1 MMDERR
7 GEISGLGARVEPP
20 RGAVAVYT
28 RAARAGY
35 ATGNVIR
42 DAARSRSTRA
52 RPAPALERADYSCPN
67 TPLTG

>member
-7 GEISGLGARVEPP
+7 GEISGLGARAEPP

-42 DAARSRSTRA
+42 DAA
-52 RPAPALERADYSCPN
+52 
-67 TPLTG
+67 